1 MEGVCLLIVEQLLK
15 ANWELGIDNNC
26 IMCDF
31 WEKKKQL
38 YNLPTTMLIVGG
50 TMNCDL
56 SLFGV
61 CSYLL
66 KSVFKG

>member
-15 ANWELGIDNNC
+15 ANWELGIDSNC

-31 WEKKKQL
+31 WKKKKQL
-38 YNLPTTMLIVGG
+38 YNLWKMVTPTIMLIVGG

-66 KSVFKG
+66 

>member
-15 ANWELGIDNNC
+15 ENWELGIDNNC

-31 WEKKKQL
+31 WKKKKQL
-38 YNLPTTMLIVGG
+38 YNLWKMVTPTIMLIVEG

-66 KSVFKG
+66 